1 MENTNPAPTVEA
13 SVSDSASSQN
23 NISITENPNSNFED
37 GGELKSGGGFSLV
50 YYLTF
55 AFLISASAYSIFYHR
70 QALNK
75 LNNDDSD
82 ELKNQILE
90 VKNNLKKLMGNKYA
104 VLSK

>member
-1 MENTNPAPTVEA
+1 MEINATMKNNGNNWESMENIERGRN
-13 SVSDSASSQN
+13 SSLN
-23 NISITENPNSNFED
+23 GPSF
-37 GGELKSGGGFSLV
+37 GEMIAEIEPYFPDLKIPDA
-50 YYLTF
+50 T
-55 AFLISASAYSIFYHR
+55 
-70 QALNK
+70 ALNK

>member
-1 MENTNPAPTVEA
+1 MENTNPTPTVEA
-13 SVSDSASSQN
+13 NVSDVSTQN
-23 NISITENPNSNFED
+23 NVSVNETSNSSFED
-37 GGELKSGGGFSLV
+37 GGELKSGRGFSLV

-55 AFLISASAYSIFYHR
+55 ALLISASAYSIFYHR

-90 VKNNLKKLMGNKYA
+90 VKNNLKKLMGKRYA
-104 VLSK
+104 VISK